1 MHLAFLPHI
10 DLVMQGTAAGKHA
23 SIPHKKAARAQP
35 KVRSA
40 YFVPRIKI
48 KSEVGIPSMKSRVF
62 MDGMPKLMLPSIKMG
77 VFVDRQKTIFT
88 LENSDA
94 SF

>member
-1 MHLAFLPHI
+1 
-10 DLVMQGTAAGKHA
+10 MQGTAAGKHA

-62 MDGMPKLMLPSIKMG
+62 
-77 VFVDRQKTIFT
+77 VDRQKTIFT